1 MNFENLPGQLLAL
14 ALGWS
19 FTVFIQ
25 NRSNRRAEALKR
37 KDKIIDKL
45 EDLADWVESEIGKDD
60 FSSVRTEST
69 FAGLV
74 TQIEVRI
81 GHLNRHIGKDIFDAA
96 LLSSLREI
104 EIHEKA
110 KDNIETPYLIRDAA
124 ADVTEQIEMCCDQE
138 YFARRGVVAALN
150 DYYHWFKG
158 GIALAVLVA
167 LIFAVFQFYKNYIHI
182 PLGTCVYGTQC
193 VRGAMRP
200 PLNDIPAHK
209 KYIEPLIPAK

>member
-1 MNFENLPGQLLAL
+1 MNLENLPGQLFAL

-45 EDLADWVESEIGKDD
+45 EDLADWVESEIDKDD

-69 FAGLV
+69 FSGLV

-96 LLSSLREI
+96 LLSKLREI
-104 EIHEKA
+104 EIHPKPE
-110 KDNIETPYLIRDAA
+110 NNVETPYLIRDAA

-138 YFARRGVVAALN
+138 YFAKRGVVAALN
-150 DYYHWFKG
+150 DYYQWFKG
-158 GIALAVLVA
+158 GIALVVLLGLFVA
-167 LIFAVFQFYKNYIHI
+167 LFQFYKNYIYI
-182 PLGTCVYGTQC
+182 PLGTCVYGSQC
-193 VRGAMRP
+193 VRGPVPP
-200 PLNDIPAHK
+200 PLNDNSGPK
-209 KYIEPLIPAK
+209 IEFAPLNSHR

>member
-45 EDLADWVESEIGKDD
+45 EDLSDWVESEIGKDD

-69 FAGLV
+69 FAGLI

-81 GHLNRHIGKDIFDAA
+81 GHLNRHVGKEIFDAA
-96 LLSSLREI
+96 SLSRLREI
-104 EIHEKA
+104 EIHEGA
-110 KDNIETPYLIRDAA
+110 TDNLETPYLIRDAS
-124 ADVTEQIEMCCDQE
+124 ADIIEQIETCCDQE
-138 YFARRGVVAALN
+138 
-150 DYYHWFKG
+150 
-158 GIALAVLVA
+158 
-167 LIFAVFQFYKNYIHI
+167 
-182 PLGTCVYGTQC
+182 
-193 VRGAMRP
+193 
-200 PLNDIPAHK
+200 
-209 KYIEPLIPAK
+209 

>member
-81 GHLNRHIGKDIFDAA
+81 GHLNRHIEKIFLM
-96 LLSSLREI
+96 LLCFRVF
-104 EIHEKA
+104 EKS
-110 KDNIETPYLIRDAA
+110 RF
-124 ADVTEQIEMCCDQE
+124 M
-138 YFARRGVVAALN
+138 RRQRITL
-150 DYYHWFKG
+150 KRR
-158 GIALAVLVA
+158 
-167 LIFAVFQFYKNYIHI
+167 
-182 PLGTCVYGTQC
+182 T
-193 VRGAMRP
+193 
-200 PLNDIPAHK
+200 
-209 KYIEPLIPAK
+209 